1 MLSTDN
7 AFNVAYAICLFT
19 FIFELLAASWT
30 KTKFVS
36 FYPKPQWTGYLFS
49 FFWFLDF
56 IAILTLFVDI
66 PFIGKPIGL
75 YGVSNSVSGGSNYAK
90 AGRVVRLVRLVRLVK
105 LYKVAAERR
114 LRAQQD
120 AELAE
125 LVRVGVIKYE
135 DVAKQRALNS
145 QGNSRL
151 GDQLSESTTRRVI
164 IMILIMIIIL
174 PLLLYFPDNQGR
186 EFATRMVQNFNTDA
200 SQNAATQQ
208 VVLDTFLSSMQQN
221 YNNRYVD
228 YLDVQPYAP
237 LGPDSPYVYFKSNLD
252 GVRKNAQVMESLS
265 DTISGDDYYTRVVFN
280 VTSLVRQSA
289 TFSILMTIFVAIMM
303 IGGSLVFTN
312 DAQRLVIAPIER
324 MMNMVEAVAA
334 DPLATLHF
342 EDDGG
347 NEAGRYE
354 TRLLE
359 TTIEKITGELCF
371 FLLMYAF
378 GNCSAVGCLELENR
392 DVAQA
397 VVLLIL
403 TPFCRTSYL
412 PNHSRPASRG
422 FWRGRG
428 WDHLRQPLRQGLV
441 HRDQP
446 SPAGP
451 THLCNLW
458 ILRYPPL

>member
-1 MLSTDN
+1 
-7 AFNVAYAICLFT
+7 
-19 FIFELLAASWT
+19 
-30 KTKFVS
+30 
-36 FYPKPQWTGYLFS
+36 
-49 FFWFLDF
+49 
-56 IAILTLFVDI
+56 
-66 PFIGKPIGL
+66 
-75 YGVSNSVSGGSNYAK
+75 VSNSVSGGSNYAK

-135 DVAKQRALNS
+135 DVEKQRALNS

-186 EFATRMVQNFNTDA
+186 EFATRMVQNFNTDT
-200 SQNAATQQ
+200 SQNAASQQ

-228 YLDVQPYAP
+228 YFDVQPLAP
-237 LGPDSPYVYFKSNLD
+237 LNPDSPYVYFKANLD
-252 GVRKNAQVMESLS
+252 GVRKNAQVMESLEA
-265 DTISGDDYYTRVVFN
+265 TISGDDYYTRVVFN

-359 TTIEKITGELCF
+359 TTIEKITGE
-371 FLLMYAF
+371 FLERVLPFTTLQWIYTVTPHAF
-378 GNCSAVGCLELENR
+378 VIFYC
-392 DVAQA
+392 
-397 VVLLIL
+397 
-403 TPFCRTSYL
+403 
-412 PNHSRPASRG
+412 
-422 FWRGRG
+422 
-428 WDHLRQPLRQGLV
+428 
-441 HRDQP
+441 
-446 SPAGP
+446 
-451 THLCNLW
+451 
-458 ILRYPPL
+458 